1 MKRLS
6 SSSHVAATVASRSL
20 VAVVKPLQAAV
31 VTRKVG
37 TWVYQ
42 GIADGSGAD
51 GRVGGAGCGVW
62 TAGAVWAL
70 SGD

>member
-1 MKRLS
+1 M
-6 SSSHVAATVASRSL
+6 
-20 VAVVKPLQAAV
+20 VKPLEAAV

-42 GIADGSGAD
+42 EIVDGSGAD

-62 TAGAVWAL
+62 IAGAVSAL
-70 SGD
+70 SGVMGC